1 MRVSKPGQRNIL
13 QDRRTGGLSV
23 RRRWKKGEDR
33 RGEKKK
39 GGKTADAHVQVSGT
53 EDVTVER
60 LEKPSDRSIVRNGIG
75 SRENGT
81 VL

>member
-1 MRVSKPGQRNIL
+1 M
-13 QDRRTGGLSV
+13 
-23 RRRWKKGEDR
+23 
-33 RGEKKK
+33 K